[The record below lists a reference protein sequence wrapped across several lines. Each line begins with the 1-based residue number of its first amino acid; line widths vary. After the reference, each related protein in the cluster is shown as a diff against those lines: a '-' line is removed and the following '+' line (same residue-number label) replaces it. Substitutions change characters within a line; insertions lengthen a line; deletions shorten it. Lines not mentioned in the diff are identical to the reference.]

1 MREPNDVEEVG
12 SAIAAGVLGFLLVAA
27 IALVIIAMAI
37 SGGWR

>member
-1 MREPNDVEEVG
+1 MKDDIEEVG
-12 SAIAAGVLGFLLVAA
+12 SAIAGGIVGFLLLAA